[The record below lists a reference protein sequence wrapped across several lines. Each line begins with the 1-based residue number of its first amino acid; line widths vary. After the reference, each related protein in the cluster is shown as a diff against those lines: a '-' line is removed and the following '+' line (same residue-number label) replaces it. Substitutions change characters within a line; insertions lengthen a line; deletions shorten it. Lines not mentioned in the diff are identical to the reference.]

1 MAESTGASGRYP
13 KQWNLPSWKRIL
25 ARPDVDYMEFR
36 MCAFGLGPPEDK
48 TAFYQHLTRVVYPAH
63 LPLREA
69 LNRRCPGVSSQ
80 HRHVALKG
88 ARPGALVTRCT
99 EAGVY
104 CPEFVAVVCEV
115 LRDTLDVI
123 TGGVKLA
130 KNLRPRGQREV
141 LRAGGFPEGNGPEDE
156 DSQTDEEVR
165 QAAAGEQDAGLG
177 AEEGEVSEPTEV
189 LAEEAVEEGEDPV
202 TEDGDPMDAEEEETE
217 DAEVADAAEVAGG
230 VGTEDAEAADAAE
243 VAGGV
248 GTEDAEGADAAEV
261 AGEVG
266 EEAAEEEPKE
276 EDELTEAATSGEGPG
291 RAPSVVS
298 EGSSKWWTPTDFYSN
313 LPYQRDG
320 IWAEEESVLAAEIP
334 GHVDYFAVGDRR
346 EVVDAQQDKQE
357 WGVKTPNKGPH
368 WMDWMCGRCQEI
380 ELSSQFSTSWREGGC
395 LCPQELASPFHRKS
409 SETKGIPCASKL
421 ARGGRLL
428 SKTTGVKEE
437 KPTQHNFG
445 FPRQRTTLGG
455 TFPGRRR

>member
-1 MAESTGASGRYP
+1 
-13 KQWNLPSWKRIL
+13 
-25 ARPDVDYMEFR
+25 MEED
-36 MCAFGLGPPEDK
+36 LGPTRCGLHGVPNVCLWFRAPGGQNGLLPAPHSGCLPGSPAASRSFEPSMSRSLFTTSTRCVERSKARSIGDK
-48 TAFYQHLTRVVYPAH
+48 VYRGWSLLPRVCG
-63 LPLREA
+63 R
-69 LNRRCPGVSSQ
+69 
-80 HRHVALKG
+80 G
-88 ARPGALVTRCT
+88 ARSFARHPGW
-99 EAGVY
+99 
-104 CPEFVAVVCEV
+104 
-115 LRDTLDVI
+115 
-123 TGGVKLA
+123 GVKLA
-130 KNLRPRGQREV
+130 KNLRPRGEREV
-141 LRAGGFPEGNGPEDE
+141 LQAGGFPEGNGPEDE
-156 DSQTDEEVR
+156 DSQIDEEVK

-357 WGVKTPNKGPH
+357 
-368 WMDWMCGRCQEI
+368 
-380 ELSSQFSTSWREGGC
+380 
-395 LCPQELASPFHRKS
+395 
-409 SETKGIPCASKL
+409 
-421 ARGGRLL
+421 
-428 SKTTGVKEE
+428 
-437 KPTQHNFG
+437 
-445 FPRQRTTLGG
+445 
-455 TFPGRRR
+455 